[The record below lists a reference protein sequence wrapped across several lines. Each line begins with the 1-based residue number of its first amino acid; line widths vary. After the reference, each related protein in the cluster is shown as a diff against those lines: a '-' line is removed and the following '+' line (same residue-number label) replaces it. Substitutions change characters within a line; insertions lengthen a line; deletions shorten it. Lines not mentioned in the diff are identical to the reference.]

1 MQPAGS
7 ELPQLHHGML
17 RIPQGGGILRG
28 HYHAAV
34 CTADCQS
41 ESQPQPCRC
50 VQQTEVKLLP
60 DFLQHPPKVLLCHSR
75 PPHSHRRRQQI
86 EIGNTGMRH
95 HSRFQRAAVQ
105 RHIGEIHQR
114 PVRQTQGQIQI
125 SQSDVAVHAQ
135 HPLAALGQR
144 GADSGSQGG
153 LTGAALAGHYRDTLS
168 AHDTTSLSN
177 ASILIITDSF

>member
-1 MQPAGS
+1 MQPAGA
-7 ELPQLHHGML
+7 ELPQFHHGML
-17 RIPQGGGILRG
+17 GVPQGRGVLRG

-34 CTADCQS
+34 CTADRQP
-41 ESQPQPCRC
+41 EPQPQSCRC

-60 DFLQHPPKVLLCHSR
+60 DLLQHPPKVLLCHSR

-114 PVRQTQGQIQI
+114 QGR
-125 SQSDVAVHAQ
+125 AYAGHK
-135 HPLAALGQR
+135 
-144 GADSGSQGG
+144 GG

>member
-1 MQPAGS
+1 
-7 ELPQLHHGML
+7 
-17 RIPQGGGILRG
+17 
-28 HYHAAV
+28 
-34 CTADCQS
+34 
-41 ESQPQPCRC
+41 
-50 VQQTEVKLLP
+50 
-60 DFLQHPPKVLLCHSR
+60 
-75 PPHSHRRRQQI
+75 
-86 EIGNTGMRH
+86 MRH

-125 SQSDVAVHAQ
+125 SQSDVAVHTQ
-135 HPLAALGQR
+135 HPLAALG